1 MGRWRKEASMKTRL
15 LRILGGL
22 ASLAYPGRVAIA
34 RREPGDRVPPVPR
47 PKNLDQYQNQWVA
60 VLRGEVVAHGSS
72 SGELAVELKK
82 LGAQGQDAVMQYVRP
97 PVSGYVVGVG

>member
-1 MGRWRKEASMKTRL
+1 MKTRL

-22 ASLAYPGRVAIA
+22 VSLAYPRSVAIA
-34 RREPGDRVPPVPR
+34 RREPGDRIPPVPR
-47 PKNLDQYQNQWVA
+47 PKNLDQYQNEWVA
-60 VLRGEVVAHGSS
+60 VIGGEVVAHASS

-82 LGAQGQDAVMQYVRP
+82 LGPQGQDAVMQYVRP